1 MNFEKKLIACSIL
14 ALIIGVSSVLPLM
27 FLMSATAKADA
38 SSEPW
43 FSIDIPYAYVM
54 TSNES
59 LIYTD
64 SEMVNMF
71 NETEMVSEQHLIALN
86 LTLDVNTTNE
96 DADAR
101 IEYYQIDVSSDKGFI
116 KTLYW
121 YVGTK
126 VNSSFSFSTENFH
139 FMRDEWFDT
148 DWFDAELT
156 NETSE
161 GSGLETEEGVTV
173 TIDALSLG
181 GGGLMRPNWT
191 AGISVIWPNWGSASG
206 TIGGSIS
213 SRLVSAIREA
223 DTLYLTIRRIGWVTF
238 TGNST
243 EVMLANNELVDQIQ
257 LEKFGDGF
265 LYNTLVPEEELSTI
279 DLLHPVSFKD
289 LPP

>member
-1 MNFEKKLIACSIL
+1 MKFEKKLIGCSIL

-101 IEYYQIDVSSDKGFI
+101 IEYYQIDISSDKGHI
-116 KTLYW
+116 DTLYW

-126 VNSSFSFSTENFH
+126 INSSFSIENFH
-139 FMRDEWFDT
+139 FMLDEWFDT
-148 DWFDAELT
+148 NWFDAD
-156 NETSE
+156 SE
-161 GSGLETEEGVTV
+161 GSGLDVEGVTV
-173 TIDALSLG
+173 NIDG
-181 GGGLMRPNWT
+181 GGGGVGFMRPNWS
-191 AGISVIWPNWGSASG
+191 AGLSIIWPDWGHRSG
-206 TIGGSIS
+206 TIGSTHAS
-213 SRLVSAIREA
+213 QVVSAIRKAEI
-223 DTLYLTIRRIGWVTF
+223 LYITILRIGWVTF
-238 TGNST
+238 SGNST
-243 EVMLANNELVDQIQ
+243 EVTLANNEIVDQTQ

-265 LYNTLVPEEELSTI
+265 LYNTLVPEDGLSTI
-279 DLLHPVSFKD
+279 DLLRPVSFKD
-289 LPP
+289 LLP

>member
-1 MNFEKKLIACSIL
+1 MKTEKKWVACSIL
-14 ALIIGVSSVLPLM
+14 ALIIGVSSVLPM
-27 FLMSATAKADA
+27 VFLMSATAKADP

-43 FSIDIPYAYVM
+43 FSIKIPYAYVM

-64 SEMVNMF
+64 SEMVNVF

-86 LTLDVNTTNE
+86 LTLNVDTTNE
-96 DADAR
+96 PVDAR

-126 VNSSFSFSTENFH
+126 SNSSFSTENFH
-139 FMRDEWFDT
+139 FMLDEWFDT
-148 DWFDAELT
+148 DWFDADLT

-161 GSGLETEEGVTV
+161 GSGLEIEEGVTV
-173 TIDALSLG
+173 KIDALSLG
-181 GGGLMRPNWT
+181 GGGLIRPNWT

-238 TGNST
+238 AGNST
-243 EVMLANNELVDQIQ
+243 EVTLANNELVDQIQ

-265 LYNTLVPEEELSTI
+265 LYNTLVPEDELATV

-289 LPP
+289 LLP